1 MMKLIT
7 ILAALSLVASICLA
21 GDAGFRYS
29 LAAQTAARGGLYVA
43 GADGLTTTS
52 INPSSLA
59 CLPQNGIQ
67 LAVNNLT
74 GQQEY
79 KNQDDA
85 LYRSF
90 KDQDYGVS
98 GGFYWRATPK
108 MTVALSTF
116 NAADYRANWP
126 FATYRTKASTIYTS
140 GFDMAHRVRITAIA
154 PSVALQIG
162 VVAIGLS
169 ANSYYIAQ
177 KTSLPVSNPAW
188 FQDVGLSGYQLEYE
202 LDGWSYGL
210 NLGGMIQLSERWRGG
225 LSLRSGYRA
234 ELSGVAKSN
243 IYAELDSIPATQ
255 VDITSELA
263 MPFQVAAGVVYQLS
277 PEIDVNVDLNYS
289 FWNGTQKTMPVT
301 FAEDFW
307 NSRLSAV
314 DSLSGVQANNITTD
328 MRNCIDFGLGV
339 EYQPAKGLI
348 YRLGYALRGTPVAP
362 GSANLL
368 SPTVN
373 QHCFSLGI
381 GHRTD
386 TIALDAALAYSIG
399 QARTV
404 TPAENLYYAG
414 IYDSHTIGLYLS
426 LNYFFNPALP

>member
-1 MMKLIT
+1 MKFMI
-7 ILAALSLVASICLA
+7 ILAVSIITSIAFA
-21 GDAGFRYS
+21 GDSGFRS
-29 LAAQTAARGGLYVA
+29 SMAAQTAARGGLYVA

-59 CLPQNGIQ
+59 CLPRNGVQ
-67 LAVNNLT
+67 LALNDQY

-79 KNQDDA
+79 VNQDDD

-90 KDQDYGVS
+90 KDQTYTIS

-108 MTVALSTF
+108 MTVALAAY
-116 NAADYRANWP
+116 NAADYRTNWP

-154 PSVALQIG
+154 PSIAFQMG

-169 ANSYYIAQ
+169 ANSYYIEQ
-177 KTSLPVSNPAW
+177 KTSLPVSNPLW

-202 LDGWSYGL
+202 LDGWSYGI
-210 NLGGMIQLSERWRGG
+210 NLGGMVQIAERWRGG
-225 LSLRSGYRA
+225 ISLRSGFNA
-234 ELSGVAKSN
+234 DLSGLAKSN
-243 IYAELDSIPATQ
+243 IYAELDSISATL

-263 MPFQVAAGVVYQLS
+263 MPFQAAAGVVYQLS
-277 PEIDVNVDLNYS
+277 PEIDVNVDLSYS
-289 FWNGTQKTMPVT
+289 FWDNVQKNMPVT
-301 FAEDFW
+301 FADDFW

-314 DSLSGVQANNITTD
+314 DSLSGVQANNIATD
-328 MRNCIDFGLGV
+328 MRNSIDFGLGV
-339 EYQPAKGLI
+339 EYQPPQGLI
-348 YRLGYALRGTPVAP
+348 YRLGYAFRGTPVAP

-368 SPTVN
+368 FPGVS

-386 TIALDAALAYSIG
+386 TIALDATLAYSIG

-414 IYDSHTIGLYLS
+414 VYDSHTIGVYLS
-426 LNYFFNPALP
+426 MNYFINPSLP